1 MYRARVINIMS
12 NTQLI
17 IDYGINNGA
26 EIGEV
31 VRVIEQGEIVK
42 DLKGKSLGTLDAIK
56 ETLEIT
62 EVYENF
68 SICQKIIREEYPN
81 PITMALSQF
90 NARQTQETV
99 SEINVDAGDIT
110 NLAPPTKKPIKTGD
124 IVEIL

>member
-1 MYRARVINIMS
+1 MN

-17 IDYGINNGA
+17 IDYGINDGA
-26 EIGEV
+26 EIGEE
-31 VRVIEQGEIVK
+31 VRVIERGKVVK
-42 DLKGKSLGTLDAIK
+42 NLKGQSIGTLDAIK

-62 EVYENF
+62 EVYGNF
-68 SICQKIIREEYPN
+68 SICQKIVREEYPN

-90 NARQTQETV
+90 NTRQTQETI
-99 SEINVDAGDIT
+99 SEINVDAADIT